1 MYGKLFYLVKGIVG
15 EEYTIGYTG
24 VEGAVAIL
32 RQLAAGL
39 HLEGDRELYFKIRQY
54 LNRIW
59 MVGSDADEQALREFK
74 T

>member
-1 MYGKLFYLVKGIVG
+1 LGI
-15 EEYTIGYTG
+15 TG